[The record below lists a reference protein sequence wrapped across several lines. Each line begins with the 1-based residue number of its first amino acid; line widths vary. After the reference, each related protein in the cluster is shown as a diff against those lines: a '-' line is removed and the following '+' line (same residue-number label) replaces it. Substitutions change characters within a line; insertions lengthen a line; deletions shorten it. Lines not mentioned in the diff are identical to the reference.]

1 MAQYNLGWYYM
12 EGIGVDKDVKEA
24 VEWYRKAA
32 EQGISEA
39 QYVLGACYQ
48 NGIVADKNITEA
60 VKWYRKAAA
69 QGHEKAMTA
78 LLKLSDEL

>member
-1 MAQYNLGWYYM
+1 MNGQ
-12 EGIGVDKDVKEA
+12 GVEQDEVEA
-24 VEWYRKAA
+24 LKWIRKAA

-69 QGHEKAMTA
+69 QGHKKAMTA